1 MKGARPVPLP
11 HPDLQSELLQTPAAV
26 SAAVSTRVLENP
38 TQPNPAALPLAHP
51 ELSHAARIL
60 FKNSPRA
67 TATPPPPRTPPGA
80 LRLGRPCPGLR
91 AARSPLLPAGACA
104 LGPSPIRAGGG
115 GSREKGALRGGKG
128 PNPEITRM
136 WSPRAH
142 AQCPSDK
149 LAATTR
155 PPVVVAAAVTERL
168 RVAEPVLAPARRPRE
183 ALPAWRSA
191 APRPS
196 PGAGARDGSRR
207 PRARPPVAGRLRSS
221 SGPARAV
228 RGPRRGA
235 ARRGEGPPGPDA
247 AGGTRQA
254 TARRGA
260 QVTRGP
266 PPARASAPAPL
277 PRPGAGS
284 RGGRRERG
292 PGEARVGR
300 PPRAPSPACS
310 PAGPGAPTPL
320 AVRRAVPGDSS
331 AVRAAALCCSGG
343 VWPRPGP
350 SRRAAGSA
358 LCPGCPGSVR
368 PRAFPPQPSV
378 CFLFVPT
385 FSSWLCPFSLRL

>member
-1 MKGARPVPLP
+1 
-11 HPDLQSELLQTPAAV
+11 
-26 SAAVSTRVLENP
+26 
-38 TQPNPAALPLAHP
+38 
-51 ELSHAARIL
+51 
-60 FKNSPRA
+60 
-67 TATPPPPRTPPGA
+67 
-80 LRLGRPCPGLR
+80 
-91 AARSPLLPAGACA
+91 
-104 LGPSPIRAGGG
+104 
-115 GSREKGALRGGKG
+115 
-128 PNPEITRM
+128 M

-196 PGAGARDGSRR
+196 PGRERVTGAGARERGPPWRGGSGA
-207 PRARPPVAGRLRSS
+207 PAARPARS
-221 SGPARAV
+221 AV
-228 RGPRRGA
+228 RGA

-300 PPRAPSPACS
+300 PPRAPSSACS

-368 PRAFPPQPSV
+368 PRAFPPRNQV
-378 CFLFVPT
+378 FV
-385 FSSWLCPFSLRL
+385 FSLSPLSLPGCVLSVYVCSFDLFTFWVLWVMAACGKHS